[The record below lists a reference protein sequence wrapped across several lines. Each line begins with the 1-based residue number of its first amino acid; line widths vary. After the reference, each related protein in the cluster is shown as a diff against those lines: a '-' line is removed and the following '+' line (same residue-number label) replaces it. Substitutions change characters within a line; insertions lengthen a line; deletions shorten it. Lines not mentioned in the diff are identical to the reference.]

1 MFGLETPRTVGLWSS
16 WVMWRDT
23 GHSRLEEVGT
33 QAAPLDPFASSSP
46 AQTRTNGVATV
57 HYLTPGLRW
66 SPSGVYEARCHTHT
80 ILLLYMTKDSNNNI
94 RSVAFLPIYV
104 LASIA
109 TLLMRLQPT
118 RVNYNVVI
126 KGKLRSI
133 EDRRKYTK
141 HSNSFSNSVVVIQ
154 VHFPKED
161 RRLPSSLYYCYL
173 GVCFSNNLWHVR
185 LMWLVILR
193 FWQQNR
199 QTSTWV
205 ILEFFSRL

>member
-1 MFGLETPRTVGLWSS
+1 MVWPLFTTWHQVSG
-16 WVMWRDT
+16 
-23 GHSRLEEVGT
+23 GHHQVCTRLAATLT
-33 QAAPLDPFASSSP
+33 QYCCCTWPKI
-46 AQTRTNGVATV
+46 QTIISDLNV
-57 HYLTPGLRW
+57 
-66 SPSGVYEARCHTHT
+66 
-80 ILLLYMTKDSNNNI
+80 
-94 RSVAFLPIYV
+94 FFPIYV
-104 LASIA
+104 LASIV